1 MSLVR
6 SQADAPK
13 CYNNHMNDEN
23 ELTEKGKSLA
33 PLAKSNLTLNQ
44 VIEFGE
50 YDPKALSNFV
60 EWHSLSS
67 HIQWQL
73 IRKALEVRHRQ
84 LVTQYAELNNALDL
98 SKKPHIREAM
108 RSVEKQ
114 LSKLTEDKEEL
125 YVEYS
130 NKI

>member
-1 MSLVR
+1 
-6 SQADAPK
+6 
-13 CYNNHMNDEN
+13 MNDEN
-23 ELTEKGKSLA
+23 ELTEKGISSASPK
-33 PLAKSNLTLNQ
+33 KSNITLQ
-44 VIEFGE
+44 EAIDFGE
-50 YDPKALSNFV
+50 YDPKALANFA
-60 EWHSLSS
+60 EWHDLSP

-73 IRKALEVRHRQ
+73 IRKALEIRHKQ
-84 LVTQYAELNNALDL
+84 LITQYAELNNVLDL

-114 LSKLTEDKEEL
+114 LSKLMEDKEAL